1 MPEAND
7 DLDFLVVDRSV
18 STEHY
23 LLYVYATAVF
33 ARTSNTQ
40 SNTHVTITVMFF
52 LLTGSLLHLAL
63 NHRLGLCGG

>member
-33 ARTSNTQ
+33 TRTIDTQ
-40 SNTHVTITVMFF
+40 SNTHVTITVVLFVDRIIAASC
-52 LLTGSLLHLAL
+52 TQS
-63 NHRLGLCGG
+63 